1 MTMFVDL
8 MPSPVGT
15 LLLKANDTHLLNL
28 LFADKFDEILPI
40 DLSSNAIIEQVKQE
54 LTEYFSGHRQT
65 FDVPFKLKGTPF
77 QMTVWEALLCVPYG
91 KTATY
96 GQQAHR
102 INKPKAV
109 RAVGTANGRN
119 PISIIVPCHRIIGAD
134 GSLTG
139 YGGGLP
145 NKAWLLEHEG
155 ISLPHQNTLNI

>member
-1 MTMFVDL
+1 MFVDL
-8 MPSPVGT
+8 MPSPVGA

-28 LFADKFDEILPI
+28 LFADKLDEILPT

-65 FDVPFKLKGTPF
+65 FDVPFQLSGTPF
-77 QMTVWEALLCVPYG
+77 QKTVWEALLCVPYG

-145 NKAWLLEHEG
+145 NKAWLLDHEG

>member
-8 MPSPVGT
+8 IPSPVGA

-28 LFADKFDEILPI
+28 LFADKLDEILPT

-65 FDVPFKLKGTPF
+65 FDVPFQLSGTPF
-77 QMTVWEALLCVPYG
+77 QKTVWEALLCVPYG

-145 NKAWLLEHEG
+145 NKAWLLDHEG